1 MAESKKPKISANAL
15 SSKLVVIRDTTKNE
29 RMASVRAVLGQ
40 LNYGK
45 INSISIEQFD
55 NFLIRAICQCFG
67 LVRSADIVLMAFG
80 LLQGY
85 GYDEINSIGVRRK
98 KYLEESDYLPTHPRK
113 QVSYADADESQRKRL
128 EDGLRKAEDSRIHKL
143 AEFLSEQDIETYVKK
158 NIETIAIPVP
168 SYVLA
173 KDTPELDLS
182 NCEFDI
188 ALADEADDDAA
199 EKIDTTARSK
209 KETGEAAPKE
219 SDAAEPSLSQSGS
232 SSKERNFSWF
242 SRTYNT
248 SNIDNTTTNFH
259 NTVISFNHI
268 RIDVRVL
275 WAVISGSVLLILFG
289 VFVYFNGKNNF
300 LAPGQIVQVENMIVV
315 NGNVDRVLEYV
326 SSDPSLATVTP
337 NGLLVVQ
344 EGQPGESIRDVD
356 ITMRGESGATETKTY
371 TIDSSKKG
379 YDPPQGDINN
389 YIKDFRVEQRMRLVG
404 TEEWLNCVEDAEP
417 GDKVE
422 VRISYTNVSNET
434 QYDVMVKDILPNNL
448 RYIFGTTALTNFS
461 NTWTN
466 YGQDSL
472 FTTGINIGRYDPGA
486 SAYVDFTA
494 EVIGNGLPEGSN
506 TLVNWS
512 QCCVD
517 QVTLQDYA
525 AVQLYM

>member
-209 KETGEAAPKE
+209 KETG
-219 SDAAEPSLSQSGS
+219 
-232 SSKERNFSWF
+232 
-242 SRTYNT
+242 
-248 SNIDNTTTNFH
+248 
-259 NTVISFNHI
+259 
-268 RIDVRVL
+268 
-275 WAVISGSVLLILFG
+275 
-289 VFVYFNGKNNF
+289 
-300 LAPGQIVQVENMIVV
+300 
-315 NGNVDRVLEYV
+315 
-326 SSDPSLATVTP
+326 
-337 NGLLVVQ
+337 
-344 EGQPGESIRDVD
+344 
-356 ITMRGESGATETKTY
+356 
-371 TIDSSKKG
+371 
-379 YDPPQGDINN
+379 
-389 YIKDFRVEQRMRLVG
+389 
-404 TEEWLNCVEDAEP
+404 
-417 GDKVE
+417 
-422 VRISYTNVSNET
+422 
-434 QYDVMVKDILPNNL
+434 
-448 RYIFGTTALTNFS
+448 
-461 NTWTN
+461 
-466 YGQDSL
+466 
-472 FTTGINIGRYDPGA
+472 
-486 SAYVDFTA
+486 
-494 EVIGNGLPEGSN
+494 
-506 TLVNWS
+506 
-512 QCCVD
+512 
-517 QVTLQDYA
+517 
-525 AVQLYM
+525 